1 MRFIKATYHLETKT
15 VEYEAG
21 DGTRLL
27 KTAGTLNWRFNNPGN
42 IMALP
47 DASKQKGRIGAGTV
61 YNPKKNTFAIFSSI
75 EAGEREKCA
84 LLKRKYR
91 NNTISEMMS
100 QYAPET
106 AGNDPV
112 AYSNFISSESGVAN
126 EKKISDLNDNE
137 FGKVVDAISKK
148 EGGLRAGTEKW
159 VYVTNLTVSDG
170 SRPVADVPFKVTLGS
185 TSYEWKTDAY
195 GKLKTIIHTKQGMAI
210 VVKYTN
216 SAGKEDVVYSAVAGD
231 ETKNILLTRNFSQF
245 SAKTLA
251 ENPKVPREKSAQKPI
266 EYIVMSG
273 DSLSKIAERYK
284 TSTDEIAKNNNI
296 KDVSKI
302 FPGQHLTIYGVNT
315 NGSSSY
321 IVAPGDTLQKI
332 AAQNGTTVDELA
344 RRNNIADLNKIYPGQ
359 SILISND
366 ANYSKGSS
374 PVSAADKHAPKP
386 QPPDSGTSSNVQSV
400 NLDKKTLESVGSK
413 KSDKPIALLPH
424 DQREAPW
431 MAIAIRE
438 VTEWHGTG
446 EKKITDNYHNLT
458 GSKASLGNT
467 AWCASFANY
476 CLKET
481 GYDYSRSFT
490 KSSQFPVYD
499 KTKFIE
505 IKNPVYGALMV
516 FRTYV
521 ESSDEFTGNGH
532 VTFVYGKTSNG
543 DIAGLGGNQ
552 GGKAYGG
559 GTIKLSMYSTTKPT
573 SRFRM
578 TVRKKAETPVYQKFY
593 KYYIPVAYKE
603 YYSKIS
609 AELPIVDV
617 DDVNNNLFGF
627 DSKTKSVKDEGG
639 GR

>member
-61 YNPKKNTFAIFSSI
+61 YNPKENTFAIFSSI

-84 LLKRKYR
+84 LLRRKYR
-91 NNTISEMMS
+91 NDTISEMMS

-112 AYSNFISSESGVAN
+112 AYANFISSESGVAKD
-126 EKKISDLNDNE
+126 KKISDLNDKE

-148 EGGLRAGTEKW
+148 EGGLKAGTEKW

-170 SRPVADVPFKVTLGS
+170 SRPIANVPFKVTLGS
-185 TSYEWKTDAY
+185 TSYEWKTDVY
-195 GKLKTIIHTKQGMAI
+195 GKLKTIIHTKQGMVI

-251 ENPKVPREKSAQKPI
+251 ETPKVPREKSALKPI
-266 EYIVMSG
+266 DYIVMPG
-273 DSLSKIAERYK
+273 DSLSKIAKRYK

-302 FPGQHLTIYGVNT
+302 FPGQHLTIYGAKT
-315 NGSSSY
+315 NSPLIY
-321 IVAPGDTLQKI
+321 IVVPGDTLAKI
-332 AAQNGTTVDELA
+332 AAQYGVTVDELA
-344 RRNNIADLNKIYPGQ
+344 RWNNIVDLNKIYPGQ

-366 ANYSKGSS
+366 ANCSKGSS
-374 PVSAADKHAPKP
+374 PVLVSDKQAPKP
-386 QPPDSGTSSNVQSV
+386 QPPVSRTSPNVQSV
-400 NLDKKTLESVGSK
+400 TLDKKTLESVGSK

-458 GSKASLGNT
+458 GSKGSLGST

-573 SRFRM
+573 SRFSM
-578 TVRKKAETPVYQKFY
+578 TVRKKRKLLCIKNFINIIYLSRIKNIIQKIQRNY
-593 KYYIPVAYKE
+593 
-603 YYSKIS
+603 
-609 AELPIVDV
+609 L
-617 DDVNNNLFGF
+617 
-627 DSKTKSVKDEGG
+627 
-639 GR
+639 